1 MCCWFKTCHGQFV
14 LRCQSHLLFFLRNYR
29 FSVGTNIIKE
39 RVAVDVGTFFGVF
52 WDAGLYP
59 QASSSCGGITTCQVR
74 SDSTCLCDTTVQT
87 VAVFDGSFKPTV
99 EQLLS
104 QLHIGSIDSSLLS
117 ANYSKCPDQICSSQT
132 EYELWTINQVTDFAS
147 AFDADTIFKLTDPMT
162 SEGLF
167 LSNTKSTVS
176 VGGGMSFRN
185 PPMFNS
191 PVDPTQNQ
199 ALLETDEI
207 IRTYVRHPNTGELQL
222 IRASILTS
230 LLYFVMNNCT
240 NSLACLSAFIIT
252 QLHSLQLS

>member
-1 MCCWFKTCHGQFV
+1 M
-14 LRCQSHLLFFLRNYR
+14 
-29 FSVGTNIIKE
+29 SVGTNTVKE
-39 RVAVDVGTFFGVF
+39 RVAVDVGTYFGVF
-52 WDAGLYP
+52 WDAGSYP
-59 QASSSCGGITTCQVR
+59 QASSLCGGIATCQVR

-104 QLHIGSIDSSLLS
+104 QLHIGSIDPSLLS
-117 ANYSKCPDQICSSQT
+117 AEYSKCPTQICSNQT
-132 EYELWTINQVTDFAS
+132 EYEIWTIYQVTNFAS
-147 AFDADTIFKLTDPMT
+147 AFDAGTIFKLTDPMT
-162 SEGLF
+162 GEGLF

-222 IRASILTS
+222 IRASILTR

-240 NSLACLSAFIIT
+240 NTLVCP
-252 QLHSLQLS
+252 HSLYNSSIHCN